1 MKIRCYQHGLSLIE
15 LIVFIVVISF
25 AFTGVIIAFTTMSRG
40 TPTPQQLTLGTHYA
54 QERME
59 LILGQKRRVG
69 FQCFTTTNFDPCN
82 TVANVAPAGCATVA
96 TIATGGCAALPAGYS
111 FTPTPTF
118 TPNSPTVND
127 NQITV
132 TVNGPQGQL
141 AQLQAFVSNY

>member
-40 TPTPQQLTLGTHYA
+40 TPTPQQLTLATHYA

-59 LILGQKRRVG
+59 MILAQKRVVG
-69 FQCFTTTNFDPCN
+69 FQCFAATNFDPCN
-82 TVANVAPAGCATVA
+82 TVANVPPAGCTTIA
-96 TIATGGCAALPAGYS
+96 TIATGGCAALPPGYS
-111 FTPTPTF
+111 FTPAPTF
-118 TPNSPTVND
+118 TPNNPTVND

-132 TVNGPQGQL
+132 IVNGPQGQL

>member
-40 TPTPQQLTLGTHYA
+40 TPTPQQLTLATHYA

-69 FQCFTTTNFDPCN
+69 FQCFIATNFDPCN
-82 TVANVAPAGCATVA
+82 TVANVPPAGCPTIA
-96 TIATGGCAALPAGYS
+96 TIATGGCAALPAGYAIPAPT
-111 FTPTPTF
+111 FANATPTE
-118 TPNSPTVND
+118 ND
-127 NQITV
+127 KQITI